1 MKILGIC
8 SYKGTN
14 YYGWQKQVGFIS
26 AQSTIEEVLSKVY
39 DASISITGSGRTD
52 AGVHAL
58 KQYFHY
64 ETNKEKDL
72 NQLCYA
78 LNKMLPEDIKILSLK
93 VVDNDFHARY
103 SAKKKLYEYCIALT
117 NKDPFNYE
125 RAYVYPMPFDLDLFK
140 QAINL
145 FVGKHNYQDF
155 TSKEEDEDG
164 FIREIY
170 KIEVEQIDNLIS
182 VRFEGNGFMR
192 YQIRNMIGSALN
204 VASKKEPIEFISNH
218 LKEDNKER
226 EIVSYKA
233 PACGLYL
240 VDVVY

>member
-26 AQSTIEEVLSKVY
+26 VQEKIEEVLSQIY
-39 DASISITGSGRTD
+39 DMPISILGSGRTD

-58 KQYFHY
+58 KQYFHF
-64 ETNKEKDL
+64 EADKEKDL
-72 NQLCYA
+72 QQLMYA
-78 LNKMLPEDIKILSLK
+78 MNKMLPDDIMILSLK
-93 VVDNDFHARY
+93 EVDPSFHARY
-103 SAKKKLYEYCIALT
+103 SAKKKQYEYCIALT

-125 RAYVYPMPFDLDLFK
+125 RAYIYPMSLDLDLFK

-155 TSKEEDEDG
+155 TSKEEDEG
-164 FIREIY
+164 NFVREIY
-170 KIEVEQIDNLIS
+170 NIEVQQIDNLIS

-192 YQIRNMIGSALN
+192 YQIRNMVGAAIA
-204 VASKKEPIEFISNH
+204 VASKKENISFIKYH
-218 LKEDNKER
+218 LGDKKNR
-226 EIVSYKA
+226 EIIAYKA
-233 PACGLYL
+233 PAVGLYL
-240 VDVVY
+240 VDVIY